1 MDDSKNSSGDY
12 ANKRMH
18 EDEEKILDELGIF
31 GNARRSFLGQMS
43 AAGISLMALP
53 HFTSDLFAQKT
64 KNLATLDSKALINA
78 IEVNLQINGDIHPL
92 MVDSRMTLLDAL
104 RERLDLTGS
113 KKGCDHGQ
121 CGACTVIIDG
131 ERKLSCLTLSA
142 TCKDKKITTVEGL
155 AQNNKMH
162 PIQEAFLKHDGF
174 QCGYCTPGQICSAV
188 ALLDEAKRGEVSYVT
203 PNVQD
208 KITTLSDEE
217 IRERM
222 SGNICRC
229 GAYNN
234 IVEAIKEVH
243 LGEGKDPSWSF
254 ATQEELNSSRSA
266 D

>member
-1 MDDSKNSSGDY
+1 MDNSQDSSESNT
-12 ANKRMH
+12 NKRMLD
-18 EDEEKILDELGIF
+18 DEEKILDDLGIF
-31 GNARRSFLGQMS
+31 GTARRSFLGQLS
-43 AAGISLMALP
+43 AAGIGLVALP
-53 HFTSDLFAQKT
+53 HFSSDLFAQKT
-64 KNLATLDSKALINA
+64 KNILPLEPKALLNA
-78 IEVNLQINGDIHPL
+78 IEVRLQINGDTYPL
-92 MVDSRMTLLDAL
+92 QVDSRMTLLDAL
-104 RERLDLTGS
+104 RERLDLTGT

-142 TCKDKKITTVEGL
+142 SCKDKEIKTIEGITS
-155 AQNNKMH
+155 ADKMH
-162 PIQEAFLKHDGF
+162 PMQEAFLKHDGF

-203 PNVQD
+203 PNVKD
-208 KITTLSDEE
+208 KVTTLSDEE

-234 IVEAIKEVH
+234 ILDAIKEVH
-243 LGEGKDPSWSF
+243 LGESTTTKWSF
-254 ATQEELNSSRSA
+254 ATEEQLTNSKSA